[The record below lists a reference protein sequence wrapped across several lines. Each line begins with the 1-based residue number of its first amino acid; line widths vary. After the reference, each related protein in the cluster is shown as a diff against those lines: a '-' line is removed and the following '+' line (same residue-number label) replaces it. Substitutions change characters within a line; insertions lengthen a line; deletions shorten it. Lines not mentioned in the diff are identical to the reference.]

1 MTRQVHN
8 LAGQTQSRSPT
19 TKALLKIAS
28 ISRFSR
34 AWRTVEDS
42 VTTISHPYTLDGT
55 TKTHLSFK
63 VVFDA
68 LSGDSAVNTN
78 VDASSHLDTADIFQN
93 RQSRRIGTGEKKRI
107 ASLYITT
114 KGEQP
119 PKLFQG
125 MKWWDDGFFHG
136 I

>member
-1 MTRQVHN
+1 
-8 LAGQTQSRSPT
+8 L
-19 TKALLKIAS
+19 
-28 ISRFSR
+28 
-34 AWRTVEDS
+34 
-42 VTTISHPYTLDGT
+42 
-55 TKTHLSFK
+55 K

-78 VDASSHLDTADIFQN
+78 VDASSHLYTPDIFQN
-93 RQSRRIGTGEKKRI
+93 RQSRRIGTGEKQRI

-114 KGEQP
+114 KEEQP
-119 PKLFQG
+119 QKIIQG